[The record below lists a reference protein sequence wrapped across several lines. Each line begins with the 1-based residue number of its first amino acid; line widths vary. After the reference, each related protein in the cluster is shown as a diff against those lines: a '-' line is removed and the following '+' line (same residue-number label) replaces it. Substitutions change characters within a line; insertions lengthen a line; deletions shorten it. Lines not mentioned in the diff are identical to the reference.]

1 MKLRYFSILFLM
13 LGCLQ
18 NANAQ
23 GCSDAGFCTAGSMGD
38 HGTDFNISDSLQGE
52 KKMHSYRI
60 TESIA
65 LGEEN
70 VLLIGSVLD
79 VSLQL
84 SKTMQF
90 QIKGPLN
97 IARKGGVK
105 TVALGDIFLINTIKA
120 FSKNK
125 HALYGNFGVKL
136 PTNQANLTYKDSILP
151 MVYQSSL
158 GTVDL
163 IFGVNYNFRHK
174 IGVLSGGFGYQQP
187 IKHINY
193 NKTTE
198 SRNLERKADVLL
210 RVDQTFNIN
219 KKVDLGLGILG
230 IYHTK
235 NDTRLNILDQ
245 REAIVGSQGLTL
257 NVTGVINWYISK
269 NIELGTTFGMPLLVR
284 DERPDGLTRKFVVNP
299 YIQFNF

>member
-1 MKLRYFSILFLM
+1 MKLRFFAVFIFVFGYYQSS
-13 LGCLQ
+13 
-18 NANAQ
+18 NAQ
-23 GCSDAGFCTAGSMGD
+23 GCSDAGACTAGGMGD
-38 HGTDFNISDSLQGE
+38 LSTDFNNMDTTSNG

-70 VLLIGSVLD
+70 VLIIGSVLD
-79 VSLQL
+79 VYLQL

-97 IARKGGVK
+97 MARKGEVK

-158 GTVDL
+158 GSVDL

-174 IGVLSGGFGYQQP
+174 IGVLSGGFAYQQP

-193 NKTTE
+193 NKSPETL
-198 SRNLERKADVLL
+198 NLKRKADIVL
-210 RVDQTFNIN
+210 RVDQTFNV
-219 KKVDLGLGILG
+219 KKKWDLGLGLLG
-230 IYHTK
+230 IYHVK
-235 NDTRLNILDQ
+235 NDTYLKGVGGVPIL
-245 REAIVGSQGLTL
+245 GSKGLTL
-257 NVTGVINWYISK
+257 NVTGLINWYVSK
-269 NIELGTTFGMPLLVR
+269 NIELGSTFGVPLLVR
-284 DERPDGLTRKFVVNP
+284 DARPEGLTRKFVVSP
-299 YIQFNF
+299 YLQFNF